1 MSNLLENYLSYY
13 NNFIEILLKIFND
26 DITNKILLDIQNI
39 SDNQKIKNG
48 LAFNKSISNLN
59 FRNFIESKIKL
70 VSHKNEDTLIIS
82 QSLFNNKLYLKDILN
97 NQTTEIKKI
106 IWLNLHT
113 IYLAIELLKPEIS
126 NYLDLTNT
134 FDLEQNK
141 QQILQL
147 EQLLSQDDVKP
158 TNPETKTIQH
168 LLNVEVNNQT
178 NEMLDDIVG
187 SFQNILGSSNPMAG
201 ILDVSKKISLKYSD
215 KINNGDIELE
225 KLMTSIGSKV
235 PGIGEMMKM
244 MPTDKATKKP
254 EIQYV
259 MDENF
264 STSSVPVGDVDDDS
278 KKFDLG
284 NMLKMADN
292 IGVIPGGKQTDGI
305 ANIPGMEHLQTLL
318 GFVKKIDGSNDS
330 DNINDVKQ
338 EMDSYFQNNL
348 GIDINQFNDDIKK
361 IV

>member
-13 NNFIEILLKIFND
+13 NNFIEILLKFFND
-26 DITNKILLDIQNI
+26 DITNKTLLEIQNI
-39 SDNQKIKNG
+39 TDDQKLTNG
-48 LAFNKSISNLN
+48 IIFNKSISNIN
-59 FRNFIESKIKL
+59 FRHFIESKIKL

-113 IYLAIELLKPEIS
+113 IYLAIELLKPE
-126 NYLDLTNT
+126 LKPE
-134 FDLEQNK
+134 LEQNK

-147 EQLLSQDDVKP
+147 EQLLNNNEKP
-158 TNPETKTIQH
+158 TISDSKTIQD
-168 LLNVEVNNQT
+168 LLNVDVNNQT

-187 SFQNILGSSNPMAG
+187 SFQNILGSNNPMAG
-201 ILDVSKKISLKYSD
+201 ILDVSKKISLKYSE

-225 KLMTSIGSKV
+225 KLMQSIGNKV

-244 MPTDKATKKP
+244 MPTGIDKKKP
-254 EIQYV
+254 EIQYI

-264 STSSVPVGDVDDDS
+264 STSSVPVGNTDDDS

-292 IGVIPGGKQTDGI
+292 IGVIPGGKQTDGMS
-305 ANIPGMEHLQTLL
+305 NIPGMEHLQTLL
-318 GFVKKIDGSNDS
+318 GFVKKIDGTNES
-330 DNINDVKQ
+330 NINDVKQ

-348 GIDINQFNDDIKK
+348 GIDINQFNQDIKK
-361 IV
+361 